1 MSTNDW
7 PSSLRKHYGPGP
19 HKSGSEQTVHQ
30 NGKGSS
36 GGSAKKDENKADRS
50 SPDQITAEES
60 FRLKDELLAKDGFT
74 YQPIDDSSPVKG
86 YSMAVFPEREKIIPI
101 DEITVGDLYLF
112 MRQNQDKFAEDDR
125 IHFGAWYNE
134 KTESNPNGDNQVYLD
149 LSMVIEDQADAEK
162 QAKELGQL
170 GIYDLESGSTIE
182 TMTPDERKKWE
193 EDNERSKT
201 KSVDGR
207 EGGDAGPEGSDG
219 NQDVRAANWETANGS
234 GTGRSG
240 EDGGGGHGQ
249 GWPESLKGILAR
261 GRQGLSDER
270 GGGDGSVAT
279 KEAEAFPELTEG
291 HTTAFSEDSQSK
303 SLDSDDDLVAA
314 GLCVLANDTGR
325 VLMLQRGIEDG
336 DPASGKWEFPGGHIE
351 EGEDAYA
358 AAVREWEEETGHA
371 VPDGLQTAQWDGRN
385 GIYRGYVLEVDSE
398 DEIKLNLDHEDR
410 YVINP
415 DDPDGDIVEVVA
427 WWHPIDMLENQAMR
441 QELCADMDLCHE
453 AIEPVD
459 GQVKSAAFLDGALP
473 EIIDGD
479 GDGFIYDGTMNE
491 RPADPAAQ
499 EELRKQEEDLE
510 AEAEE
515 KKEKHPASATHL
527 FEGEPVSPSGEYTAD
542 GRPDSK
548 VAEIA
553 VFLQEQHGRHIDTIG
568 GDISDEEK
576 QYIVDAL
583 TEDAIFAM
591 NGDDASAAVEWYENV
606 GSDLWGSLEEKY
618 PDLATEP
625 EDKFRFMAGLALL
638 SNGQDIDTNIRDASA
653 LYEYWK
659 KSGNWDTD
667 HSFGAQTADFQ
678 ATAQLFESI
687 QEKLGGWEATK
698 ELFDRQIT
706 PRQMADIGY
715 KIFGKEG
722 GSIADS
728 PLSISGELE
737 DETVPAFAIFGPK
750 LGSFYNNLNGNTD
763 TVTMDLWF
771 ARTMGRISGESVR
784 MTDRKFNDRIR
795 KSDKHI
801 PNLSEEELMGF
812 DKDELLASLEETRQS
827 GKITPESELYKWS
840 KARQKHY
847 KESTSPK
854 NPNGYG
860 EKTELNRYANLYA
873 KSVDELTLKGP
884 ANASQRK
891 LYRELMD
898 STISQIKEQTGKE
911 LTPAGLQAALW
922 FNEKKLY
929 HRLGSPQP
937 DGGSANTDNYGS
949 AAKRLLAGKLKEI
962 EIPWEPNQNQTSEKK
977 SLASYTQQKTGSTSQ
992 KKTSSTTTRRNGLK
1006 QSPSTQTPT
1015 SLQTTSLRSSKRM
1028 EAMAMRKA
1036 IQGLK
1041 IRIEGLKKSVRAD
1054 GIPVDGDGDGYVFD
1068 GTPEERPH
1076 TAAELEALQSEAE
1089 SALVDAEYQEG
1100 LAAYHDAVGR
1110 QSEFGKNQFVI
1121 SGDVPDFLE
1130 IDMPPGTY
1138 AGTGLSGRDPYD
1150 EYLSR
1155 FSPEALAFK
1164 LRQIESVEITPERLV
1179 EMAEK
1184 GQRGYGFGT
1193 QHKRIKD
1200 ALHEKGVRSSEDIDK
1215 AASKL
1220 APIVPKLRIDALA
1233 DNDAVSELKRLQ
1245 EMRTQ
1250 RHREF
1255 TEASDRLREAQR
1267 AVMMQPDN
1275 EAARQQVNDADEMFE
1290 KADEHESNARKIA
1303 RHAHRQYVNGIK
1315 SKLLDSVN
1323 SLEPMEGETKFET
1336 LSRLEND
1343 IRNHRDLMTAVQ
1355 GMSRDEKDGLG
1366 IGPLDGMNISLGI
1379 QESLSIAEKEYSM
1392 IAGLDKSEQQF
1403 FGFDSGVRSQQERSK
1418 ALYQYYSEEH
1428 DSLRADIDA
1437 RHDRIDVIDA
1447 TKANDIDV
1455 EAFVAMRDEKQSL
1468 ISSIENDLKRLKY
1481 LDGKRNATSPSRVS
1495 ARYAKWRDPE
1505 ALRAVSWEAD
1515 ADGDMYAYFAA
1526 AGKEFKTTIVGG
1538 SRDLPSSVSEHL
1550 EDRGIIA
1557 EEYDDSYHN
1566 IGSMMFSDG
1575 DGRYSK
1581 TGAVGGSGARQ
1592 VMKGAAITLGSH
1604 IAKEQPS
1611 IITFTAS
1618 GKSRQDL
1625 YRFLTSRAHE
1635 IYDGYTGYGETG
1647 GSVFAIVSDDV
1658 KSDFEEAIDL
1668 GGYAGEYKNLSQEQI
1683 DKRSRKS
1690 FIEINATEKMM
1701 DQVVHELINDG
1712 TPYEEPVGAEKP
1724 SKKAVGMNTF
1734 MPERGGSMVLPEY
1747 HRKDG
1752 VIDLLKDIESKKQ
1765 DITHSLYNIEH
1776 AGVKSYGEKML
1787 QKLHDGSEA
1796 IKKAMAADMSL
1807 PEIIDGDSD
1816 GFIYDGST
1824 NERPADPAAQEE
1836 LRRRVDQL
1844 ETKVKQAEQK
1854 IEQAATEVTERVE
1867 LAEGER
1873 TLRDVELEGSERFVP
1888 EGGVVKQ
1895 LNDLELIDAYS
1906 KAQASEESTVMA
1918 GGEVLR
1924 RADVLGELRD
1934 RFVLRM
1940 DRDKHW
1946 TREPVIGAKTFYEV
1960 LENPSDFIDADG
1972 NLTPYNQK
1980 VATDS
1985 YDIDARHEGAVD
1997 EYNALQRRRR
2007 DTNVE
2012 LEKLRTLENR
2022 LSWNTDVPNHAEK
2035 LAAVQEKRDELIKQ
2049 KTDAVMEQSFIMDD
2063 VRNQVGEEIAKVQ
2076 SDTLAGVGDGLEE
2089 AEAQGRLAD
2098 RLRSMMIRNEESNGP
2113 ADRISDYANLKLI
2126 EAVRDAD
2133 NRAAAII
2140 SKHGGADE
2148 QFFGFDTGKRGAEEG
2163 AAGLV
2168 MHLRG
2173 KQSELVDAIKGI
2185 ESERPNEIGS
2195 PEHKELVSKLQRVTA
2210 GLRANEDYQNMPLTK
2225 EDEAIIKDIFA
2236 DNPSAAFV
2244 NVDAGDYAEN
2254 YDQMPYHKQI
2264 TTKNK
2269 FTEKLKAD
2277 EENKELYLEDARIDM
2292 INNAAT
2298 LYPEAMR
2305 EATAAAGVTSVE
2317 ANRIV
2322 DSLDAMSYREAKA
2335 FVKENDFLQKL
2346 VEVKADDLDADYAYW
2361 CDNYVEEV
2369 MVSDK
2374 QSKKQL
2380 YDFAIESGILN
2391 IIDDTEG
2398 YVEEKFG
2405 FDGQTIASLVGAP
2418 DDAEVTATVRYQ
2430 EGNEETGTQGH
2441 GMIHVEVTHDN
2452 IDVMNRTIKIRDGNL
2467 SISHDNF
2474 GKTDSAPSGFST
2486 KILARAIPALQKA
2499 GFDHISTSAAGSGGE
2514 VEGEGARG
2522 SYTGYYNWARSGFNG
2537 TLTRSMKDRLSEAMP
2552 DADVESMETVLDVM
2566 KTKQGRKVWRDYGMG
2581 YSATFDMLEGARSL
2595 DVIQRYA
2602 LEKYQR
2608 QDWRPFER
2616 NE

>member
-7 PSSLRKHYGPGP
+7 PSSLKKHYGPGP

-36 GGSAKKDENKADRS
+36 GGSAKKESDKGDRS
-50 SPDQITAEES
+50 NPDQITAEES
-60 FRLKDELLAKDGFT
+60 FKLKDELLAKDGFT
-74 YQPIDDSSPVKG
+74 YQPVDDTSPTSG

-149 LSMVIEDQADAEK
+149 LSMVIEDQADAEE

-170 GIYDLESGSTIE
+170 GIYDLASGTTIE

-193 EDNERSKT
+193 EGNERSKT
-201 KSVDGR
+201 KSIDGR
-207 EGGDAGPEGSDG
+207 EAGDAGSEGSDG
-219 NQDVRAANWETANGS
+219 NQDVRTTHGQEANGS
-234 GTGRSG
+234 GSGRSG
-240 EDGGGGHGQ
+240 EDGGDGHGQ

-261 GRQGLSDER
+261 GRQGLADER

-303 SLDSDDDLVAA
+303 SLDSDGDLVAA

-351 EGEDAYA
+351 EGEDPYT

-371 VPDGLQTAQWDGRN
+371 VPDGLQTAHWDGSN

-410 YVINP
+410 DVINP

-441 QELCADMDLCHE
+441 EELCVDMDLCHE

-459 GQVKSAAFLDGALP
+459 GQVKSAAFLDGVLP

-527 FEGEPVSPSGEYTAD
+527 FEGEPVSASGEYTAD
-542 GRPDSK
+542 GRPTSK

-568 GDISDEEK
+568 GDISEEEK

-606 GSDLWGSLEEKY
+606 GSDLWGSLEQKY

-638 SNGQDIDTNIRDASA
+638 SNGQDIDTNIRDASS

-667 HSFGAQTADFQ
+667 HSFGTQTADFQ
-678 ATAQLFESI
+678 STAQLFESI

-728 PLSISGELE
+728 PLSISGELG

-784 MTDRKFNDRIR
+784 MTDTKFNSRMR
-795 KSDKHI
+795 KADKHI

-812 DKDELLASLEETRQS
+812 DKQELLASVEETKQS
-827 GKITPESELYKWS
+827 GKISPDSALYKWS

-847 KESTSPK
+847 QESTSPK
-854 NPNGYG
+854 NPNGHG
-860 EKTELNRYANLYA
+860 EKTELNLYANLYA

-891 LYRELMD
+891 LYRELID
-898 STISQIKEQTGKE
+898 STISQIKDQTGSE

-949 AAKRLLAGKLKEI
+949 AAKRLLDGKLKEI

-992 KKTSSTTTRRNGLK
+992 KKTSSTTTKRNGLR
-1006 QSPSTQTPT
+1006 QSPSTQTLT

-1041 IRIEGLKKSVRAD
+1041 IRVQGLRKSVRAD

-1068 GTPEERPH
+1068 GTPEERPY
-1076 TAAELEALQSEAE
+1076 TPAEADALLAELTSEADQDLE
-1089 SALVDAEYQEG
+1089 EAKRQEE
-1100 LAAYHDAVGR
+1100 LAQYHEMVGDEK
-1110 QSEFGKNQFVI
+1110 QYGQNQFV
-1121 SGDVPDFLE
+1121 SRGDSPDLSE
-1130 IDMPPGTY
+1130 IIMPDGSY
-1138 AGTGLSGRDPYD
+1138 AGTGLSGSDPYD
-1150 EYLSR
+1150 EYFAQ
-1155 FSPEALAFK
+1155 FSPEALAYK
-1164 LRQIESVEITPERLV
+1164 LRAIESVELTPERLQ
-1179 EMAEK
+1179 EMEEK
-1184 GQRGYGFGT
+1184 GQRGYGFGV

-1200 ALHEKGVRSSEDIDK
+1200 ALHDKGVQSSEDIDK

-1220 APIVPKLRIDALA
+1220 ASVAPKLNIEALV
-1233 DNDAVSELKRLQ
+1233 DNDALSEVKMLRAARKKASEEYQKAKLNLENARRD
-1245 EMRTQ
+1245 RT
-1250 RHREF
+1250 
-1255 TEASDRLREAQR
+1255 
-1267 AVMMQPDN
+1267 MQPDN
-1275 EAARQQVNDADEMFE
+1275 EAANRQFEIAADAFDSI
-1290 KADEHESNARKIA
+1290 DDIDSNAMKIA
-1303 RHAHRQYVNGIK
+1303 RHADRKYLSETK
-1315 SKLLDSVN
+1315 AKLLDSVN

-1343 IRNHRDLMTAVQ
+1343 ITNHRDLITAMQ
-1355 GMSRDEKDGLG
+1355 GMVQDDADRLGLDSYDVMQVRHA
-1366 IGPLDGMNISLGI
+1366 IEDSL
-1379 QESLSIAEKEYSM
+1379 EIAEEEYSQT
-1392 IAGLDKSEQQF
+1392 AGLDKSEQQF
-1403 FGFDSGVRSQQERSK
+1403 FGFDSGVRSQQEREK
-1418 ALYQYYSEEH
+1418 ALHQYYSEEH
-1428 DSLRADIDA
+1428 DSLRSDIDS
-1437 RHDRIDVIDA
+1437 RHDRIDAIDN
-1447 TKANDIDV
+1447 TKANDLDV
-1455 EAFVAMRDEKQSL
+1455 DSYQALRAEKQEL
-1468 ISSIENDLKRLKY
+1468 IGSIENDLKRLKY
-1481 LDGKRNATSPSRVS
+1481 LDGKRDATSPSKVS
-1495 ARYAKWRDPE
+1495 NRYRKWRDPE
-1505 ALRAVSWEAD
+1505 SLRAVKWMTD
-1515 ADGDMYAYFAA
+1515 DDGDKEAYFNA

-1538 SRDLPSSVSEHL
+1538 GSDLPSSVIEHL

-1557 EEYDDSYHN
+1557 YDHDDSYLN
-1566 IGSMMFSDG
+1566 IASMMFSDEE
-1575 DGRYSK
+1575 GRYSQ
-1581 TGAVGGSGARQ
+1581 TGEVGGGGARQ

-1604 IAKEQPS
+1604 IARENPS

-1618 GKSRQDL
+1618 GQSRKDL
-1625 YRFLTSRAHE
+1625 YKFLTSRAHE
-1635 IYDGYTGYGETG
+1635 IYDGYTGYGASKSG
-1647 GSVFAIVSDDV
+1647 LFAIVSDDV
-1658 KSDFEEAIDL
+1658 KEDFEESVDL
-1668 GGYAGEYKNLSQEQI
+1668 GGYESAYKNLSQEQI

-1690 FIEINATEKMM
+1690 FIEISATEKMM

-1712 TPYEEPVGAEKP
+1712 TPYEEPVEAEKP

-1734 MPERGGSMVLPEY
+1734 MPERGGTMVLPEY
-1747 HRKDG
+1747 HCKDG

-1765 DITHSLYNIEH
+1765 DITRSLYNIEH

-1854 IEQAATEVTERVE
+1854 IEQAAERVE

-1873 TLRDVELEGSERFVP
+1873 NLRGVELEGSERFVP

-1895 LNDLELIDAYS
+1895 LNDLELIDAYQKS
-1906 KAQASEESTVMA
+1906 QLNEDKRVMI
-1918 GGEVLR
+1918 GGENVPEWE
-1924 RADVLGELRD
+1924 VVEELSK
-1934 RFVLRM
+1934 RFRGRM
-1940 DRDKHW
+1940 ESFEVAY
-1946 TREPVIGAKTFYEV
+1946 TSQPVVGANHFSKV

-1985 YDIDARHEGAVD
+1985 YDIDAMHEGAVD
-1997 EYNALQRRRR
+1997 EYNKLARQAF
-2007 DTNVE
+2007 DTKVE
-2012 LEKLRTLENR
+2012 IEKLRGEEQS
-2022 LSWNTDVPNHAEK
+2022 LSWNTDQPDHAEK
-2035 LAAVQEKRDELIKQ
+2035 LAAVHEKRDELIKQ
-2049 KTDAVMEQSFIMDD
+2049 KTSTIMEQSFIMDD
-2063 VRNQVGEEIAKVQ
+2063 VRNRVGEEIAKVEGEI
-2076 SDTLAGVGDGLEE
+2076 LRGVGDGMEE
-2089 AEAQGRLAD
+2089 AEAQRRLAD
-2098 RLRSMMIRNEESNGP
+2098 RLRSMMVRGEENNGP
-2113 ADRISDYANLKLI
+2113 ANSI
-2126 EAVRDAD
+2126 EEKVNTTLMEAARDAD
-2133 NRAAAII
+2133 NRAAALIN
-2140 SKHGGADE
+2140 KHGGADDE
-2148 QFFGFDTGKRGAEEG
+2148 QQFFGFDTGKRGPEEG

-2168 MHLRG
+2168 MHLRD
-2173 KQSELVDAIKGI
+2173 KQSELAEAIKGVD
-2185 ESERPNEIGS
+2185 EGS
-2195 PEHKELVSKLQRVTA
+2195 TEHKELMSNLERVKA
-2210 GLRANEDYQNMPLTK
+2210 GLRVNADYQNMPLSK

-2244 NVDAGDYAEN
+2244 NVDAGDIAEN
-2254 YDQMPYHKQI
+2254 YDQMPYHKQL
-2264 TTKNK
+2264 TAKNK
-2269 FTEKLKAD
+2269 YTEKLLAD
-2277 EENKELYLEDARIDM
+2277 KENKEMYLEDARVDLA
-2292 INNAAT
+2292 INAPT

-2305 EATAAAGVTSVE
+2305 EATAAAGISAVE
-2317 ANRIV
+2317 ANRII
-2322 DSLDAMSYREAKA
+2322 DEIDKMSYSEAKS
-2335 FVKENDFLQKL
+2335 FIKENDFAQKL
-2346 VEVKADDLDADYAYW
+2346 MEVKSDDLDADYKYW
-2361 CDNYVEEV
+2361 CDSFVEEV
-2369 MVSDK
+2369 MMNDEG
-2374 QSKKQL
+2374 SKKKL

-2398 YVEEKFG
+2398 YVEERFG

-2418 DDAEVTATVRYQ
+2418 DDAEVVATVRYQ
-2430 EGNEETGTQGH
+2430 EGNKETGSEGH
-2441 GMIHVEVTHDN
+2441 GMIHVEVMHDD
-2452 IDVMNRTIKIRDGNL
+2452 IDEMNRTIKIRDGQL

-2474 GKTDSAPSGFST
+2474 GKNDSAPAGFST

-2499 GFDHISTSAAGSGGE
+2499 GFTGIRTSAAGAGSEEVGG
-2514 VEGEGARG
+2514 GARG

-2537 TLTRSMKDRLSEAMP
+2537 ELTSAMKTRIGEVAPDLDVDSMR
-2552 DADVESMETVLDVM
+2552 TVLDVM
-2566 KTKQGRKVWRDYGMG
+2566 KTKEGRKAWRDFGSG
-2581 YSATFDMLEGARSL
+2581 FSAHFDMMEGARSL

-2602 LEKYQR
+2602 LEKYHR